1 MATARRYDHNGW
13 FEVRENPISKVGVF
27 PYLGRSLG
35 AEYEP
40 DRIYNVLRPA
50 EELSDP
56 ETIDS
61 FKMIPLVDDHEMLG
75 ENGTSDAEDYG
86 VHGTLGESVV
96 FRDGT
101 LYSNIKVFSRE
112 MADKIDRKEKVELS
126 CGYFCEYEKAN
137 GVFNG
142 EPYEVIQRKIRG
154 NHIALVE
161 EGRMG
166 SEVRVLDHMDHAQFA
181 LDSAEFVK
189 MSKKRKLRAGLDAND
204 VLAQL
209 AAVINGAMVMDESE
223 DETETNSDE
232 DEEATDAEIEVEAT
246 GDAGEDP
253 EAGEDEGEDPEAA
266 GDEGEDP
273 EAGEDEDE
281 PAKGE
286 DRAVGLDMSDVFR
299 EMGAR
304 DRLAKQLFPAIGAFD
319 ASEMRLG
326 DVARYGARKLGL
338 KNVPKG
344 QERAAVE
351 AYLLGRKSARPATVA
366 TDAAPARS
374 PNNPVGAWIAS
385 AGKKG

>member
-1 MATARRYDHNGW
+1 MVTARRYDHNGW

-35 AEYEP
+35 AGYEP
-40 DRIYNVLRPA
+40 DRVYNVLRPA

-75 ENGTSDAEDYG
+75 EHGTSDAENYG

-154 NHIALVE
+154 NHIALVG

-232 DEEATDAEIEVEAT
+232 DDEATDAELEIEAT
-246 GDAGEDP
+246 
-253 EAGEDEGEDPEAA
+253 

-286 DRAVGLDMSDVFR
+286 DRAVSLDMSDVFR